1 MTFKVMPE
9 VQLRVDSAYP
19 GDQGG
24 GKARLDPETMLLLK
38 ISPGDLVAIEGKRRT
53 VAKVWRMLVEDW
65 NQRKIRIDNFTR
77 MNAGVSIGDTVK
89 VVKIIDEVEAKRI
102 ILAPPEGLPNK
113 LPVSNNPQV
122 LNGLIDFPIAK
133 GDSVPIILGHPFIQP
148 QIVPFKVMEIEPE
161 EAVIITKNT
170 QIEFSDKPAE
180 GLEGIRKLHYEDI
193 GGLKDEM
200 QRLRE
205 TIELPLRH
213 PELFQTLGIEPPKG
227 VLLYGPPGTGKTL
240 IAKAVANESGA
251 HFIHIAGPEVISKYY
266 GESEQKLREIFE
278 EASENAPS
286 IIFIDELDSIAP
298 RREDVTGEV
307 ERRVVAQLL
316 TMMDGLEERGE
327 VIVIGATNR
336 VDAID
341 AALRR
346 PGRFDREIE
355 IGVPSEPDRVEIL
368 KIHTRGMPLYDDV
381 SLDTLAKQTHGFVG
395 ADLAALAR
403 EAAIRALRRY
413 LPELDLEEK
422 EIPAETL
429 EIMKVLKSDFRSAQ
443 RDVGPSAMREVML
456 EVSHVKWENVGGL
469 ESAKIEIRE
478 AVEYP
483 LTKRQSFEDLGIE
496 PPRGV
501 LLYGPPGTGKT
512 LIAKAVATES
522 GANFIPV
529 RGPQL
534 LSKWVGESERAV
546 REVFKKARQVSPS
559 IIFFDE
565 IDALAPARGT
575 TSDSH
580 VIDNVLNQILT
591 EMDGLIELKDV
602 VVMGATNRPEIVD
615 PALLRAGRFDRL
627 VYIGEPNLEDR
638 IAILNV
644 HSKYLP
650 IEGTKFE
657 KVIELTRPLSNENLD
672 KLIESIKNEQSSNEQ
687 SKNKLIS
694 LEEIK
699 AIILEIRKAMIEN
712 IIVKKKIILDGF
724 DSLTLAN
731 LTMEVD
737 DSNINKVLTSI
748 RQEQEITKGEIMEKF
763 NQIYSPKAIHPSV
776 LEKRRKKILNRIQFN
791 KLNIVGNALEYLID
805 ITLIFD
811 ESSIDEIIDLLK
823 KPVIIGSHDIE
834 NYLSKI
840 DHRAKI
846 IVNLEAR
853 RKIIEDSLK
862 ERKIDLYNY
871 SVDEF
876 VNKSINLSEIELEKM
891 IDILWI
897 ERIVN
902 ENRIQKI
909 KQLYDEKRLKS
920 QGMKIQDLANISII
934 NKINDYDLDL
944 LLETFWKE
952 QIIDHAKIIDFGDSL
967 KNKKWEELITRSVR
981 RRKILDHLTRM
992 KIEFNDPPKKNLIG
1006 SIASKTEGY
1015 VGSDLEALCREAG
1028 MFALREESSCIKEKH
1043 FEDAIKKV
1051 HPTMNEHVRD
1061 YYKKIQQHF
1070 KGGLP
1075 QQVQPP
1081 EYQ

>member
-53 VAKVWRMLVEDW
+53 VAKVWRALVEDW

-102 ILAPPEGLPNK
+102 ILAPPEDLPK
-113 LPVSNNPQV
+113 KIPIANNPHV
-122 LNGLIDFPIAK
+122 LNGLIDFPVAK
-133 GDSVPIILGHPFIQP
+133 NDSVPIMLGLPFIQP
-148 QIVPFKVMEIEPE
+148 QIVAFKVVEIEPE

-170 QIEFSDKPAE
+170 SIEFSDKPAV
-180 GLEGIRKLHYEDI
+180 GFEGIKRFSYEDI
-193 GGLKDEM
+193 GGLKDEL

-213 PELFQTLGIEPPKG
+213 PELFQKLGIEPPKG

-240 IAKAVANESGA
+240 IAKAVASESGA
-251 HFIHIAGPEVISKYY
+251 HFISIAGPEVISKYY
-266 GESEQKLREIFE
+266 GESEQRLREVFE
-278 EASENAPS
+278 EARENAPS

-298 RREDVTGEV
+298 RREEVTGEV

-316 TMMDGLEERGE
+316 TMMDGLEERGQ
-327 VIVIGATNR
+327 VVVIGATNR

-355 IGVPSEPDRVEIL
+355 IGVPSELDRIEIL
-368 KIHTRGMPLYDDV
+368 KIHTRGMPLAEDV
-381 SLDTLAKQTHGFVG
+381 SLDTLGQQTHGFVG

-413 LPELDLEEK
+413 LPDLDLDAEEV
-422 EIPAETL
+422 PAE
-429 EIMKVLKSDFRSAQ
+429 VLDSLRVLASDFRSAQ

-456 EVSHVKWENVGGL
+456 EVSHVKWGDVGGL
-469 ESAKIEIRE
+469 EDAKTEVRE

-483 LTKRQSFEDLGIE
+483 LTHRQKFENLGIE

-512 LIAKAVATES
+512 LIAKAVASES

-591 EMDGLIELKDV
+591 EMDGLEELKDV
-602 VVMGATNRPEIVD
+602 VVMGATNRPDIVD

-627 VYIGEPNLEDR
+627 VYIGEPTFEDR
-638 IAILNV
+638 KKIIQIHTQYMPL
-644 HSKYLP
+644 
-650 IEGTKFE
+650 EG
-657 KVIELTRPLSNENLD
+657 SA
-672 KLIESIKNEQSSNEQ
+672 
-687 SKNKLIS
+687 
-694 LEEIK
+694 LEEIMHLTGGYSEE
-699 AIILEIRKAMIEN
+699 AIGEVVEKLGRDRILEPDDVKA
-712 IIVKKKIILDGF
+712 V
-724 DSLTLAN
+724 
-731 LTMEVD
+731 
-737 DSNINKVLTSI
+737 
-748 RQEQEITKGEIMEKF
+748 ITAAAEG
-763 NQIYSPKAIHPSV
+763 SSDVSV
-776 LEKRRKKILNRIQFN
+776 GTRRKRL
-791 KLNIVGNALEYLID
+791 VE
-805 ITLIFD
+805 
-811 ESSIDEIIDLLK
+811 LL
-823 KPVIIGSHDIE
+823 HE
-834 NYLSKI
+834 
-840 DHRAKI
+840 
-846 IVNLEAR
+846 
-853 RKIIEDSLK
+853 
-862 ERKIDLYNY
+862 
-871 SVDEF
+871 
-876 VNKSINLSEIELEKM
+876 
-891 IDILWI
+891 
-897 ERIVN
+897 
-902 ENRIQKI
+902 
-909 KQLYDEKRLKS
+909 
-920 QGMKIQDLANISII
+920 
-934 NKINDYDLDL
+934 
-944 LLETFWKE
+944 
-952 QIIDHAKIIDFGDSL
+952 
-967 KNKKWEELITRSVR
+967 
-981 RRKILDHLTRM
+981 
-992 KIEFNDPPKKNLIG
+992 KNLVLSDPIRDRL
-1006 SIASKTEGY
+1006 ASTLSGITEGF
-1015 VGSDLEALCREAG
+1015 VGSDLESICREAG
-1028 MFALREESSCIKEKH
+1028 MLALREDASVVTQRH
-1043 FEDAIKKV
+1043 FEEAQKKV
-1051 HPTMNEHVRD
+1051 HPMMNERLRD
-1061 YYKKIQQHF
+1061 YYQKIQQHF

-1075 QQVQPP
+1075 KQVQPP